1 MTITQQGF
9 LNAIVYGWTR
19 EDFLS
24 LVGVRSGAKKL
35 HNETELST
43 SDTEEEVME
52 GGEDRSARWPTAS
65 KEEHSFTRSMMLDT
79 DMSNSDLEES
89 K

>member
-24 LVGVRSGAKKL
+24 LMAVKSGGKGL
-35 HNETELST
+35 HETELSS

-52 GGEDRSARWPTAS
+52 GGEDQSARRRTAS
-65 KEEHSFTRSMMLDT
+65 KEEHTFTHSMLDT
-79 DMSNSDLEES
+79 DYSNSDLEES